1 MLKKLL
7 GMKDGTTKIKGVVGQ
22 FEGMITELETGEAM
36 NYDKM
41 AGNTAEIDALETE
54 NNELSDVNVQA
65 RNVKDGLLALIN
77 GS

>member
-7 GMKDGTTKIKGVVGQ
+7 GMKDGTMKIKGVVGQ
-22 FEGMITELETGEAM
+22 FEGMISELETGEAM

-54 NNELSDVNVQA
+54 NTELSDVNVQA

-77 GS
+77 GA